1 MDHSLSYI
9 LKQWRCG
16 PEWLEGIG
24 GDVNQSGLVE
34 CGYREGLVMVKTLE
48 AISLPSL
55 SGGYLF
61 HIPSTFQYEAVMH
74 SV

>member
-1 MDHSLSYI
+1 M
-9 LKQWRCG
+9 
-16 PEWLEGIG
+16 
-24 GDVNQSGLVE
+24 NQSGLVE
-34 CGYREGLVMVKTLE
+34 CGYREGLVTVKTLE